1 MTDSPCQFLEWDSGF
16 FGFRI
21 ANVMDPHLTRDRLE
35 HIERW
40 CAQERIRC
48 LYLLAGGDDAETA
61 ELAGGHGF
69 RFVDIRA
76 EYECRLEVRQDPA
89 PEIRRAVPEDIP
101 ALAQIARNSHT
112 QTRFYFDGQFP
123 RDRCDALYSTWIE
136 KSCRGYAK
144 AVLVAECDGK
154 PAGYITG
161 NWNGQSGQIGLLA
174 VADWARGRG
183 LGRTLVRSALQLFRE
198 LDIRTVKVV
207 TQGRNIQSQRL
218 YAQCGFSIASVNIWY
233 HRWFP
238 EHEVRENRAK

>member
-1 MTDSPCQFLEWDSGF
+1 MTDCPCRFLEWDSDF

-21 ANVMDPHLTRDRLE
+21 ATVTDSELTRDTLGR
-35 HIERW
+35 IVQW

-48 LYLLAGGDDAETA
+48 LYLLARGDDRETA

-76 EYECRLEVRQDPA
+76 EYGCSLEGQQDPVQ
-89 PEIRRAVPEDIP
+89 ELRRAMPGDIP
-101 ALAQIARNSHT
+101 ALTQIARCSHT
-112 QTRFYFDGQFP
+112 DSRFYFDGQFP
-123 RDRCDALYSTWIE
+123 RERCDELYSTWIE

-154 PAGYITG
+154 PAGYVTG

-198 LDIRTVKVV
+198 QGIQTVKVV
-207 TQGRNIQSQRL
+207 TQGRNIESQRL

-238 EHEVRENRAK
+238 DNEGRENRAK